1 MMIATITRRIV
12 LWKQVVLHIIIWE
25 DGILTTKVS
34 SVLMYRISASFID
47 DEEISKE
54 SLALLSDDD
63 GDDDDDDNYDDDYD
77 DDRQAI
83 EADNNTYSLLIDLA
97 AALMEVEQQP

>member
-1 MMIATITRRIV
+1 MIATITRRIV

-63 GDDDDDDNYDDDYD
+63 DDDDYDDDYD